1 MLNTILIAIILFFV
15 ARIWLT
21 LLEISVDLTS
31 PVQYDDLWDY
41 FLEML
46 SNDDDGDD
54 NGEYNFS

>member
-41 FLEML
+41 FLEMI
-46 SNDDDGDD
+46 SNDDDDD
-54 NGEYNFS
+54 NGEYNLS